1 MAPSIPVS
9 LLLTKDVPFEWHD
22 AVAIVAQLVA
32 QVREDIPFAQPR
44 IPELRAITLEETGR
58 LSLSTHA
65 QTLPGMPGAAQILQQ
80 LLSGSDQP
88 PPLRLY
94 LMQALTSE
102 PVPTLGAFAD
112 ELLKWERPNRQ
123 QKLATLYA
131 RSVVKAGSIAVTDE
145 PPRIRDEVFLRN
157 PVVET
162 PPPAPPP
169 KVKKPKPPPDPDAPN
184 TPMVIGVLVTVAALI
199 IGGAAW
205 YILGRPPAAPVEV
218 QAEDSAPTTKTKLG
232 RKDIVLPPTPKP
244 PAPAIDPPPRGRRP
258 AAPLPAALVE
268 DAQAELARARELF
281 QRQEYASANVAFD
294 RVIEMLA
301 NTSSPQAEEIREA
314 ATALAEVSRAAIAEQ
329 AEAAIQEYRAGDDG
343 VSDPVP
349 LAYLPPR
356 PNPNTPPEGLQVLE
370 VHINTAGT
378 VDSAKF
384 VMNRP
389 TFRNSWWTSAAKAWR
404 FTPATRD
411 GRPVRFVMRIVMDD
425 PISSR

>member
-1 MAPSIPVS
+1 MAPSVPVS
-9 LLLTKDVPFEWHD
+9 LLLTKDVSFEWHD

-44 IPELRAITLEETGR
+44 IPELRAISLEENGT
-58 LSLSTHA
+58 LSLATNA
-65 QTLPGMPGAAQILQQ
+65 QTVSGMPGAAQILQQ
-80 LLSGSDQP
+80 LLSGRDQP

-94 LMQALTSE
+94 LMQALTAE
-102 PVPTLGAFAD
+102 PFPTLGAFAD

-131 RSVVKAGSIAVTDE
+131 RSVVKAGAIAVTEE
-145 PPRIRDEVFLRN
+145 PPRVRDEVFVRSA
-157 PVVET
+157 PVET
-162 PPPAPPP
+162 PPPAPP
-169 KVKKPKPPPDPDAPN
+169 KVKKPKPPPDPHAPN

-205 YILGRPPAAPVEV
+205 YILGRPASAPAEV
-218 QAEDSAPTTKTKLG
+218 QAEDSARTTKLE
-232 RKDIVLPPTPKP
+232 RKDIALPPTPKP

-281 QRQEYASANVAFD
+281 QRQEYASANIAFD
-294 RVIEMLA
+294 RVLEMLE
-301 NTSSPQAEEIREA
+301 NTSSPQAEEIRQA

-329 AEAAIQEYRAGDDG
+329 AEAAIQEYRTGDEG

-356 PNPNTPPEGLQVLE
+356 PSPNTPPEGLQVLE

>member
-1 MAPSIPVS
+1 VS
-9 LLLTKDVPFEWHD
+9 LLVTKDVPFEWHD

-44 IPELRAITLEETGR
+44 IPELRAISLEETGT
-58 LSLSTHA
+58 LSLSTNA

-80 LLSGSDQP
+80 LLSGRDQP

-94 LMQALTSE
+94 LMQALTAD
-102 PVPTLGAFAD
+102 PVPTLGGFAD

-131 RSVVKAGSIAVTDE
+131 RSVVKAGAIAVTEE
-145 PPRIRDEVFLRN
+145 PPRVRDEVFLRS
-157 PVVET
+157 PPVET
-162 PPPAPPP
+162 PPPAPP

-205 YILGRPPAAPVEV
+205 YILGRPASAPAEV
-218 QAEDSAPTTKTKLG
+218 QAEVSAPTKKLD
-232 RKDIVLPPTPKP
+232 RKDIALPPTPKP

-268 DAQAELARARELF
+268 DAEAELARARELF
-281 QRQEYASANVAFD
+281 QRQEYASANIAFD
-294 RVIEMLA
+294 RVLEMLE
-301 NTSSPQAEEIREA
+301 NTSSPQAEEIRQA

-329 AEAAIQEYRAGDDG
+329 AEAAIQEYRTGDEG

>member
-1 MAPSIPVS
+1 MAPSVPVS

-44 IPELRAITLEETGR
+44 IPELRAISLEETGM
-58 LSLSTHA
+58 LSLSAHA
-65 QTLPGMPGAAQILQQ
+65 QTLPGMPGAAQVLQQ
-80 LLSGSDQP
+80 LLSGRDQP

-94 LMQALTSE
+94 LMQAMAAESA
-102 PVPTLGAFAD
+102 PTLGAFAD
-112 ELLKWERPNRQ
+112 ELIKWERPNRQ

-131 RSVVKAGSIAVTDE
+131 RSAMKAGSIAVSDE
-145 PPRIRDEVFLRN
+145 PPRMRDEVFLRST
-157 PVVET
+157 PVEA
-162 PPPAPPP
+162 PAPLPPP

-184 TPMVIGVLVTVAALI
+184 TPMVIGILVTLAALV

-205 YILGRPPAAPVEV
+205 YLLSRPPAAPAQV
-218 QAEDSAPTTKTKLG
+218 QAEDSAPATRLE
-232 RKDIVLPPTPKP
+232 RKDIALPPSPKP
-244 PAPAIDPPPRGRRP
+244 PRPVIDPPPRGRQP
-258 AAPLPAALVE
+258 AVPLPVALVE
-268 DAQAELARARELF
+268 NAQAELAHARELF

-294 RVIEMLA
+294 RVIEMLG
-301 NTSSPQAEEIREA
+301 NTSSPQAEEIRHV

-329 AEAAIQEYRAGDDG
+329 AETAIQEYRAGDEG
-343 VSDPVP
+343 VSDPMP

-370 VHINTAGT
+370 VHINTGGT

-404 FTPATRD
+404 FTPATKD

-425 PISSR
+425 PISNR

>member
-1 MAPSIPVS
+1 MAPSVPVS
-9 LLLTKDVPFEWHD
+9 LLVTKDVPFEWHD

-44 IPELRAITLEETGR
+44 IPELRAISLEETGT
-58 LSLSTHA
+58 LSLSTNA

-80 LLSGSDQP
+80 LLSGRDQP

-94 LMQALTSE
+94 LMQALTAD
-102 PVPTLGAFAD
+102 PVPTLGGFAD

-131 RSVVKAGSIAVTDE
+131 RSVVKAGAIAVTEE
-145 PPRIRDEVFLRN
+145 PPRVRDEVFLRS
-157 PVVET
+157 PPVET
-162 PPPAPPP
+162 PPPAPP

-205 YILGRPPAAPVEV
+205 YILGRPASAPAEV
-218 QAEDSAPTTKTKLG
+218 QAEVSAPTKKLD
-232 RKDIVLPPTPKP
+232 RKDIALPPTPKP

-281 QRQEYASANVAFD
+281 QRQEYASANIAFD
-294 RVIEMLA
+294 RVLEMLE
-301 NTSSPQAEEIREA
+301 NTSSPQAEEIRQA

-329 AEAAIQEYRAGDDG
+329 AEAAIQEYRTGDEG

>member
-44 IPELRAITLEETGR
+44 IPELRAITLEETGT

-281 QRQEYASANVAFD
+281 QRQDTPRRTWRSIASSKCSRTHPLPRQRRSA
-294 RVIEMLA
+294 RRRRRWRRCRGQRLPSRLKRQSR
-301 NTSSPQAEEIREA
+301 NTGPVTTVCPTRCHSPTCRPGRIRIRLRRDCRCSRSTSTRQARSTPRSS
-314 ATALAEVSRAAIAEQ
+314 
-329 AEAAIQEYRAGDDG
+329 
-343 VSDPVP
+343 
-349 LAYLPPR
+349 
-356 PNPNTPPEGLQVLE
+356 
-370 VHINTAGT
+370 
-378 VDSAKF
+378 
-384 VMNRP
+384 
-389 TFRNSWWTSAAKAWR
+389 
-404 FTPATRD
+404 
-411 GRPVRFVMRIVMDD
+411 
-425 PISSR
+425 